1 MSLLSSPAPRVPD
14 DLLLGVQR
22 SLAEDIGSGDVTAQL
37 VPASQRMRARI
48 LAREEAVVC
57 GQPWVNAVFGQL
69 DPTIQV
75 DWEVAEGAAVRADQ
89 VLCTLQ
95 GPARAV
101 LTGERTA
108 LNFLQTL
115 SGTATAVR
123 AFVRAIEGTGCRIA
137 DTRKTLPG
145 LRNAQKYAVLF
156 GGGINHR
163 IGLYDG
169 ILIKENHIGAAGGI
183 ANAIANARALGCPVP
198 LMTEAEDLNEARIAI
213 EQDVDLL
220 LIDDF
225 THEMIREAVALVR
238 AHRAA
243 GGKTVLE
250 YSGGASLSTVRAIA
264 ELGVD
269 RISVGA
275 ITKHLH
281 AIDLSM
287 RYVAD

>member
-1 MSLLSSPAPRVPD
+1 MSLLTSPPPRVPD
-14 DLLLGVQR
+14 DLMLGVER
-22 SLAEDIGSGDVTAQL
+22 ALAEDVGGGDVTAQL
-37 VPASQRMRARI
+37 VPAQQRMQARI
-48 LAREEAVVC
+48 LVRESAVLC
-57 GQPWVNAVFGQL
+57 GQPWAEAVFKRL
-69 DPTIQV
+69 DPAI
-75 DWEVAEGAAVRADQ
+75 EVRWQAHEGASVEADQ
-89 VLCTLQ
+89 VICLLS
-95 GPARAV
+95 GPARAL

-123 AFVRAIEGTGCRIA
+123 EFVRLVEGTGCRIA

-145 LRNAQKYAVLF
+145 LRNAQKYAVLH

-169 ILIKENHIGAAGGI
+169 ILIKENHIAAAGGI
-183 ANAIANARALGCPVP
+183 AQAIANARALNCEVP
-198 LMTEAEDLNEARIAI
+198 LMTEAEDLDEARIAI
-213 EQDVDLL
+213 AQDVDLL

-225 THEMIREAVALVR
+225 ADDMIRAAVAMVR

-250 YSGGASLSTVRAIA
+250 YSGGASVATVRRIA

-281 AIDLSM
+281 ATDLSM
-287 RYVAD
+287 RFIDA